1 MNTLNYNKNNNISNA
16 NYNFFDMNTLSY
28 NKNYN
33 IDNIDNFIFE
43 MNTLNYKKKIIFIR
57 QIIILVNPRPKNLGS

>member
-1 MNTLNYNKNNNISNA
+1 MNTLNYNKNNNISNT

-33 IDNIDNFIFE
+33 IYNIDNFIFE
-43 MNTLNYKKKIIFIR
+43 MNTLNYKIIIIFIR
-57 QIIILVNPRPKNLGS
+57 